1 MQRNWLELLDSAQF
15 CYNLQKSSATEAS
28 LFELVLGAQPQ
39 TPAEIAVQISGRKSP
54 AAYRFAMERQELFEQ
69 AQDSLRTAR
78 KRMLKYANQKRRLL
92 EFSVGDKVLLKLTPQ
107 IWKKIVG
114 TMKHQELVPRYN
126 GPFEIIEKV
135 GAVAYRLKL
144 PELLKLHPTFHVSYL
159 RPFYED
165 HEDPKR
171 SKLQRAP
178 PTIHKQFDDGIVKIM
193 DHRRLGQHRK
203 NRRTKFLVKWKKNE
217 EVSWEKD
224 TDLWQ
229 FEDQVQD
236 YLTSIPT
243 RTSDFSSGGG
253 LLGL

>member
-1 MQRNWLELLDSAQF
+1 
-15 CYNLQKSSATEAS
+15 
-28 LFELVLGAQPQ
+28 
-39 TPAEIAVQISGRKSP
+39 
-54 AAYRFAMERQELFEQ
+54 MERQELFEQ
-69 AQDSLRTAR
+69 AQDSLRKAR

-107 IWKKIVG
+107 IWKKIMG
-114 TMKHQELVPRYN
+114 TMKHRGLVPRYD

-135 GAVAYRLKL
+135 GVVAYRLKL
-144 PELLKLHPTFHVSYL
+144 PERLKLHPTFHVSYL

-171 SKLQRAP
+171 SKSQRAP

-203 NRRTKFLVKWKKNE
+203 NRRTEFLVKWKKNE